1 MKENKQS
8 KMKLHKLSMSMK
20 VLLPIM
26 IVILVAIAELIG
38 LYWMNTWVIKSAH
51 TISEKNLL
59 AEEAYGAVDANVAKA
74 QAYTASIVNMANED
88 PDTAALLCDLVET
101 QLKQADQ
108 AVVKYKKSVDD
119 AEGKKLV
126 KQLESDYKILRNS
139 LSAGAQ
145 AALHQT
151 ASASSDDVT
160 QASANVIND
169 MTELQK
175 YQDKKLKDIKEELAD
190 ATKYSKLTGS
200 VSILL
205 ILAASG
211 FAIFLCRTQIIR
223 PIEKSSNDL
232 DHIVQD
238 VENGKGDLTKR
249 IACKQEDE
257 VGKLVQGIN
266 TFIDKL
272 QSIIA
277 NIRNSA
283 DTLDHA
289 FSNVTDSVVKADNNA
304 NDISAVMEEL
314 AATMEEISATLSDV
328 VGHVDRAEHAM
339 EEIAGESGEILDY
352 SVSMRDRAA
361 TLENTAVENRHNTE
375 NMIQE
380 ILEALQQAIE
390 NSKSVEEVN
399 ALNDEIL
406 NISGQTNL
414 LALNASIE
422 AARAGEAG
430 KGFAVVADEIRV
442 LADNSRETANNIQ
455 TINEK
460 VVDAV
465 SELAKNSST
474 IVDYINEHV
483 LSDYG
488 NFVESGH
495 KYRDDSEHINDV
507 MQTFSDKVVQLQEVM
522 KEITGNIDAVSTA
535 VEQGA
540 EGVTNAAQD
549 ISQLVGQMDSIS
561 GQMADSNQVMNA
573 LAEQTDQFIKL

>member
-1 MKENKQS
+1 MEENKQS
-8 KMKLHKLSMSMK
+8 KMKLHKLSMSLK
-20 VLLPIM
+20 VLLPIV
-26 IVILVAIAELIG
+26 IVILVAIAELAG

-51 TISEKNLL
+51 TISEKNIQ
-59 AEEAYGAVDANVAKA
+59 AEEAYGAVDANIAKA
-74 QAYTASIVNMANED
+74 QAYTASIVNMVDED
-88 PDTAALLCDLVET
+88 PDTAALLCELVET
-101 QLKQADQ
+101 QLKQADE
-108 AVVKYKKSVDD
+108 AVEKYKKSVDD

-126 KQLESDYKILRNS
+126 KQLESDYKILRSS

-145 AALHQT
+145 AALHKT
-151 ASASSDDVT
+151 AGATSDDVT

-175 YQDKKLKDIKEELAD
+175 YQENKLKDIKVELAD
-190 ATKYSKLTGS
+190 ATKYSKLTGG

-205 ILAASG
+205 LLVTSG
-211 FAIFLCRTQIIR
+211 FAFFLCRTQIIR
-223 PIEKSSNDL
+223 PIETSSDDL
-232 DHIVQD
+232 EHIVQD
-238 VENGKGDLTKR
+238 VDNGKGDLTKR
-249 IACKQEDE
+249 IVYKQEDE

-277 NIRNSA
+277 KIRNSA
-283 DTLDHA
+283 DALEQA
-289 FSNVTDSVVKADNNA
+289 FSSVTDSVVKADNNA

-339 EEIAGESGEILDY
+339 EEIAGESGGILDY

-380 ILEALQQAIE
+380 ILEALQQTIE

-399 ALNDEIL
+399 ALTDEIL
-406 NISGQTNL
+406 NISSQTNL

-465 SELAKNSST
+465 SELVKNSST

-507 MQTFSDKVVQLQEVM
+507 MQTFSDKVVQLKEVM

-540 EGVTNAAQD
+540 EGVKNAAQD